1 MIIISSRALRAL
13 EKINY
18 RQFDMHSEYYYL
30 VIGAYK
36 KVFPEMLQSTESNM
50 NIINSIQEVS
60 RITQME

>member
-1 MIIISSRALRAL
+1 
-13 EKINY
+13 
-18 RQFDMHSEYYYL
+18 MHSGYYCL

>member
-1 MIIISSRALRAL
+1 MIIIS
-13 EKINY
+13 Y

-30 VIGAYK
+30 VIGAYKKVFK

-60 RITQME
+60 RIIQME